1 MSHAARPVASLTPQC
16 RRRTAPSR
24 GPLLLCA
31 HGTGMD
37 QLPAGVVPHPYA
49 GSAAQMQRVGSG
61 AAAELP
67 AAVEFRARW
76 ASAAQ
81 VGSAFAAPWPPRLLL
96 WLMMADTIDFG

>member
-1 MSHAARPVASLTPQC
+1 
-16 RRRTAPSR
+16 
-24 GPLLLCA
+24 
-31 HGTGMD
+31 
-37 QLPAGVVPHPYA
+37 
-49 GSAAQMQRVGSG
+49 MQRVGSG